1 MKLDLSCQPLDVVK
15 EFLLSSFRRGCLES
29 PQAIAFFNIYPA
41 AGKLEAFLGQ
51 QNSSSFVMV
60 LGTYYS
66 AEVPLFVDCHW
77 LSSLSGGYFY

>member
-41 AGKLEAFLGQ
+41 AGKLEAFSGQ
-51 QNSSSFVMV
+51 QNSSSGFVMV
-60 LGTYYS
+60 LGTDYNCYS
-66 AEVPLFVDCHW
+66 TEVPL
-77 LSSLSGGYFY
+77 SLLIATGYLL

>member
-41 AGKLEAFLGQ
+41 Q
-51 QNSSSFVMV
+51 QQESWR
-60 LGTYYS
+60 
-66 AEVPLFVDCHW
+66 LFRDNKTVVA
-77 LSSLSGGYFY
+77 L